1 MRINKISE
9 KYQTKTKARTIS
21 YLSLCALLSASFLF
35 FNVNASELNTSEED
49 KLVTVELSQADIE
62 SLKLGQQINAAL
74 QAIKHPKD
82 PTSIHKITVLGWDQ
96 RYYLMIRGWL
106 VLQLQADQ
114 SIYTGTQ
121 EQAHIASRIEFIK
134 KAIRTIDL
142 E

>member
-1 MRINKISE
+1 MNVKYISE
-9 KYQTKTKARTIS
+9 KYKTKTSVKNHFSIFV
-21 YLSLCALLSASFLF
+21 LLSASLIY
-35 FNVNASELNTSEED
+35 FNANSNELNVQEQD
-49 KLVTVELSQADIE
+49 KFVTVKLSQEDIE
-62 SLKLGQQINAAL
+62 SLKLGQQINEAL

-82 PTSIHKITVLGWDQ
+82 PASIHKITALGWDQ

-106 VLQLQADQ
+106 VLQLQADK

>member
-1 MRINKISE
+1 MNVKYISE
-9 KYQTKTKARTIS
+9 KYKTKTSVKNHF
-21 YLSLCALLSASFLF
+21 SLLVLLSASLIS
-35 FNVNASELNTSEED
+35 FNANSNELNAQEQD
-49 KLVTVELSQADIE
+49 KFETVELSQEDIE
-62 SLKLGQQINAAL
+62 SLKLGQQIKAAL

-82 PTSIHKITVLGWDQ
+82 PSSIHKITVLGWDQ

-114 SIYTGTQ
+114 SIYTGSQ
-121 EQAHIASRIEFIK
+121 EQAHLADRIEFVK